1 MKQAYNAVLDV
12 QSSLE
17 EAATVTVTDLKNWL
31 KIDLSDDDAMLAMI
45 ITAAMIQIE
54 RYANISLVNRTITA
68 TITNGLGNFILP
80 YGPVKA
86 ITSVKTLAGDAI
98 TITSQGNVINE
109 SFLVY
114 SGTGIVT
121 YTAGYITLPAN
132 LRVAWL
138 QQCAYIYENRGDEK
152 AGDISPIIATNLKAI
167 RRIQ

>member
-31 KIDLSDDDAMLAMI
+31 KIDLSDDDTMLAMI

-54 RYANISLVNRTITA
+54 RFANLSLINRTITA
-68 TITNGLGNFILP
+68 TINNGLGNFILP
-80 YGPVKA
+80 YGPVKTIA
-86 ITSVKTLAGDAI
+86 TVKTLDGDAI
-98 TITSQGNVINE
+98 TYTSQGNVINE
-109 SFLVY
+109 SFNI
-114 SGTGIVT
+114 GTSIVT
-121 YTAGYITLPAN
+121 YTAGYTTLPAN

-138 QQCAYIYENRGDEK
+138 QQCAYIYENRGDES
-152 AGDISPIIATNLKAI
+152 AGDLSPIIVTNLKAI